1 MAGTVM
7 VPVILHI
14 LTTISCPL
22 KIAVRGDNHE
32 MEGWGY
38 LLFRRE

>member
-7 VPVILHI
+7 VPVILRI

-22 KIAVRGDNHE
+22 KIVIRGDNHE
-32 MEGWGY
+32 MESRGH
-38 LLFRRE
+38 LLFCRK